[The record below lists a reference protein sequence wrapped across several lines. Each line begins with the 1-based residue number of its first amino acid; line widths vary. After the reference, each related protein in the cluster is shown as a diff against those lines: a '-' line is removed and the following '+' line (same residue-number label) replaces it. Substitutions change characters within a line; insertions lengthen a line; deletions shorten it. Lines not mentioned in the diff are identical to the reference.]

1 MKASSYRVSW
11 RHALRGPR
19 WLQLVTKGSEGAC
32 LDFVATR
39 EFCSVRWGSS
49 VGEEARGYKW
59 RDAWPGNTLALKHGA
74 YSEGFMQPLADDLSQ
89 DLLERRPDLAT
100 YPEAV
105 SAWAYAETRA
115 AIWRMLLDRGGLVD
129 GNHDVREKW
138 LKELRADE
146 RRAAEERR
154 NLGLDPA
161 SHARL
166 MRERAEATS
175 KAIDL
180 DSIRERGRRAIEDR
194 GA

>member
-1 MKASSYRVSW
+1 MT
-11 RHALRGPR
+11 G
-19 WLQLVTKGSEGAC
+19 
-32 LDFVATR
+32 
-39 EFCSVRWGSS
+39 
-49 VGEEARGYKW
+49 EARGYKW
-59 RDAWPGNTLALKHGA
+59 RDAWPGNTLALVHGA
-74 YSEGFMQPLADDLSQ
+74 SSEGIIQPLADDLAAA
-89 DLLERRPDLAT
+89 LLERRPDLAA

-105 SAWAYAETRA
+105 SAWAFSETRA
-115 AIWRMLLDRGGLVD
+115 AVWRLLLDRGGLVD
-129 GNHDVREKW
+129 SDHKVRAEW

>member
-1 MKASSYRVSW
+1 
-11 RHALRGPR
+11 
-19 WLQLVTKGSEGAC
+19 
-32 LDFVATR
+32 
-39 EFCSVRWGSS
+39 
-49 VGEEARGYKW
+49 VGEPARGYSW
-59 RDAWPGNTLALKHGA
+59 EPFQPGHTLSLRHGA
-74 YSEGFMQPLADDLSQ
+74 YSGQMIEPLAEDLVR
-89 DLLERRPDLAT
+89 DLLERRPDLEM

-115 AIWRMLLDRGGLVD
+115 AIWRMLLDKGGLVD
-129 GNHDVREKW
+129 QNHEVRDKW

-180 DSIRERGRRAIEDR
+180 DSIRARGRRAIEER